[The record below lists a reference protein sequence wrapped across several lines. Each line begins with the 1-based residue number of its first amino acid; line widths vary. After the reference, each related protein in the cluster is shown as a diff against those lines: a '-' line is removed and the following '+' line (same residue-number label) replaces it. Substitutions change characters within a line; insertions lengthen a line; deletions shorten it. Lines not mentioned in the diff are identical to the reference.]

1 MKNAIQAV
9 FEVVMVILL
18 SLFFAGVILQSCTS
32 KEMWYAGSHD
42 SQCEKMI
49 NGSECHCYERF
60 MENGR

>member
-1 MKNAIQAV
+1 MKNAIQAL
-9 FEVVMVILL
+9 FEVIMVILL
-18 SLFFAGVILQSCTS
+18 AIFFGGVILSSCS
-32 KEMWYAGSHD
+32 KEAWYAGSHD